1 MCMTEWFDR
10 DETGRVLLHVLLKW
24 RIGSLPSSALFL
36 GLEYHDGEDSS
47 DEERTKAIPFVMSPD
62 MALRLA
68 EGLAFYAREILHGP
82 EPLPKGTI
90 LQ

>member
-10 DETGRVLLHVLLKW
+10 DETGRVLLHILLNG
-24 RIGSLPSSALFL
+24 GSAPSQILHCSW
-36 GLEYHDGEDSS
+36 GLEYDDGEDSS

-68 EGLAFYAREILHGP
+68 EALAFYARESLHGP
-82 EPLPKGTI
+82 EPLPKDTI